1 MEEVAF
7 ISNKTLLNLST
18 DELMTFR
25 RVGEKSPPPSPSPE
39 ADDGSVWAATAAA
52 ASAQDDSSISR
63 VCNQEE
69 MSSFM
74 DNLMQT
80 CLESTG
86 MDEKMKGMPA
96 SQQMVIAERIAK

>member
-1 MEEVAF
+1 
-7 ISNKTLLNLST
+7 
-18 DELMTFR
+18 MTFR

>member
-1 MEEVAF
+1 
-7 ISNKTLLNLST
+7 
-18 DELMTFR
+18 MTFR
-25 RVGEKSPPPSPSPE
+25 RVGEKSPPPSPPPE
-39 ADDGSVWAATAAA
+39 ADDERTWAATA

>member
-1 MEEVAF
+1 
-7 ISNKTLLNLST
+7 
-18 DELMTFR
+18 MTFR
-25 RVGEKSPPPSPSPE
+25 RVGEKSPPPSPPPE
-39 ADDGSVWAATAAA
+39 ADDERTWAATA

-74 DNLMQT
+74 DDLMQK

-96 SQQMVIAERIAK
+96 SQQLTIAERIAK